1 MIEFFPFSNKMETTE
16 DEAMKDVMGLLE
28 TEPSESDHREQLAIL
43 VASGNC
49 KEMLGVQLT
58 QEQIKRL
65 TKKDVEKYFKRYE
78 ASLSSKTCDA
88 IVDTFIQLSC
98 RTLSYF
104 LPIDREKL
112 LNNSKKDFM
121 DKRELY
127 IIAGGLYLRYGSYM
141 AAASAALLTLNNL
154 KLEDE
159 NLEKNFFRNLGKNLE
174 NNF

>member
-1 MIEFFPFSNKMETTE
+1 MTE
-16 DEAMKDVMGLLE
+16 AEAMKDVMSLLE

-49 KEMLGVQLT
+49 KEMLGVEFT

-65 TKKDVEKYFKRYE
+65 TKKDVEKFFKRYE

-88 IVDTFIQLSC
+88 IVDTSIHLSC
-98 RTLSYF
+98 RGLAYF
-104 LPIDREKL
+104 LPIDREEKL
-112 LNNSKKDFM
+112 LNNLKKDFM
-121 DKRELY
+121 VKRELY
-127 IIAGGLYLRYGSYM
+127 TIAGGLYLRYGSYM

-159 NLEKNFFRNLGKNLE
+159 NLEKNLE
-174 NNF
+174 KIE

>member
-1 MIEFFPFSNKMETTE
+1 MKYFSISNKMETNE
-16 DEAMKDVMGLLE
+16 QEAIKDAMSLLE
-28 TEPSESDHREQLAIL
+28 TQPSSESDHREQLAIL

-65 TKKDVEKYFKRYE
+65 SKKDVEKFFKRYE

-88 IVDTFIQLSC
+88 IVDSFIQLSC
-98 RTLSYF
+98 RTLAYF
-104 LPIDREKL
+104 LPLDREKL
-112 LNNSKKDFM
+112 LNNLKKDIM
-121 DKRELY
+121 VKRELY
-127 IIAGGLYLRYGSYM
+127 VIAGGLYLRHGKYM

-159 NLEKNFFRNLGKNLE
+159 NLENNLE
-174 NNF
+174 KIE

>member
-1 MIEFFPFSNKMETTE
+1 MNS
-16 DEAMKDVMGLLE
+16 
-28 TEPSESDHREQLAIL
+28 
-43 VASGNC
+43 
-49 KEMLGVQLT
+49 T

-78 ASLSSKTCDA
+78 PSLSSKTCDA

-98 RTLSYF
+98 RGLAYF

-112 LNNSKKDFM
+112 V
-121 DKRELY
+121 KRELY
-127 IIAGGLYLRYGSYM
+127 TIAGGLYLRYGSYM

-159 NLEKNFFRNLGKNLE
+159 NLDENLEKNLE
-174 NNF
+174 KIE